1 MSSPAIRYVALQ
13 NSTPEAEAET
23 LADIYCYIL
32 ERIRGKETLVADE
45 LEEEA
50 EERA

>member
-1 MSSPAIRYVALQ
+1 MGSPTILYVALQ

-23 LADIYCYIL
+23 LADVYRYVL
-32 ERIRGKETLVADE
+32 ERIRGKETLAADE